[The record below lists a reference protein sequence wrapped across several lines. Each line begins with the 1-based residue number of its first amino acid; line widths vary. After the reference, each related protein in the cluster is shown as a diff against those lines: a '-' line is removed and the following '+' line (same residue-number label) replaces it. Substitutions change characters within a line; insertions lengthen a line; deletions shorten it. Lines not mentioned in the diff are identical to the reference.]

1 VRESHTS
8 NDPNAGPGARR
19 GWQRRHRAA
28 LIATS
33 LCSLLGLGAV
43 VGLAAL
49 AGSSHGRPSAQAAPP
64 TTAEGPQ
71 VTTTQPHAAPHAR
84 PAPPGSTVVAHMKGT
99 FLGYSRPGG
108 VAKVL
113 VTKTWETMPSTL
125 PVIGT
130 APGGWLQ
137 VRVPERPDQST
148 AWIRAS
154 DAVLGTTPYRILVNL
169 KTTHLQLYKLNR
181 LVANFPA
188 GVGAPGTPTPLGDY
202 FVAFLEPPISSG
214 YGAFIIITSAHSQA
228 IQSWDGTGDAIIGIH
243 GPIDAYADAE
253 IGTTGAYISN
263 GCVRLH
269 DNDLLR
275 LEDVPPGTPIS
286 IID

>member
-1 VRESHTS
+1 MRASHTS
-8 NDPNAGPGARR
+8 NDRNAEPGARR
-19 GWQRRHRAA
+19 GWQTRHRAA
-28 LIATS
+28 LAATS
-33 LCSLLGLGAV
+33 LCVLISLG
-43 VGLAAL
+43 AL
-49 AGSSHGRPSAQAAPP
+49 AGVGALAGWSLGRPSAHAVPP
-64 TTAEGPQ
+64 TTAEATH
-71 VTTTQPHAAPHAR
+71 VTTTEPHTVARAR
-84 PAPPGSTVVAHMKGT
+84 PVSPGSTVVAHMKGT
-99 FLGYSRPGG
+99 FLGYARPGG
-108 VAKVL
+108 AAKVL

-154 DAVLGTTPYRILVNL
+154 DAVLGTTPFRIVVNL
-169 KTTHLQLYKLNR
+169 RTTHLQLYKFGR
-181 LVANFPA
+181 LVADLPA
-188 GVGAPGTPTPLGDY
+188 GVGAPWTPTPLGEY
-202 FVAFLEPPISSG
+202 FVAFLEPPLGPG

-243 GPIDAYADAE
+243 GPIDPYADAE